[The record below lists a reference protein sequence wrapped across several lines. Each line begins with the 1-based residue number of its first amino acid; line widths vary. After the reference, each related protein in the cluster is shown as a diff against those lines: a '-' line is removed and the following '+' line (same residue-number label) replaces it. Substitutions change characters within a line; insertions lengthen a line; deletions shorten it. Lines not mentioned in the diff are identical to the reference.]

1 MSRGAFARFAP
12 VPLVD
17 EIITTMHATRLART
31 CILVFVICFPSTLTA
46 AESFVVQDIKL
57 EGLQRISAGTV
68 FNYLPIKVGDR
79 VDSKRTGEAL
89 RALYRTGFFRDVRIE
104 REGDTLVIFLHERPS
119 IASIEFTGNK
129 ELSTEDLLESLEQAG
144 FAQGRTFNRST
155 FDQVEQELRR
165 TYFAIGRYG
174 VKIKSTITPLERNRV
189 GISFD
194 ISEGS
199 VATIK
204 QINIVGNTVYDDD
217 DLIDEFTLE
226 TTGMWSWITGADQ
239 YSRQKLSADLE
250 TLRSQYLD
258 NGYINFNIDST
269 QVSITPDKKDVYIT
283 INITEGDQ
291 FTVSDIRM
299 AGEILVPQDVLFD
312 LVVIEHG
319 DIFSRQK
326 ITETSTNI
334 SDWLGNEG
342 YAFAN
347 INSVPEIDDEKKKVS
362 LTFFIDPGK
371 RVYVRRIN
379 FKGNTTTED
388 QVLRREMRQLE
399 GAWISTGAI
408 ERSKERLERLGFFE
422 EVNVETPAV
431 PGTTDQVDLNISVK
445 EKSSGSLI
453 IGAGFSQVAGITVNI
468 TLKQENFLGTGNRVS
483 ATFNNSDINRTLAF
497 GWTDPY
503 FTQDGVS
510 LSVDA
515 YWRETNAGNA
525 NLANYDLDELGFRV
539 GTGIPISEFNT
550 IDFAITPQKTEF
562 TPGAN
567 PSEQVQAFADET
579 GGDYTTYTL
588 SAGWANDTR
597 DNIFLPTKGSL
608 TSIVADV
615 AIPGG
620 DLTYYKLTLRY
631 QQIIDL
637 TRLFA
642 LRFDTE
648 LGYGDGFG
656 DTSTLPLTEN
666 YFAGGIRSV
675 RGYEANTLGPRDSNG
690 RALGGD
696 KKFTGTLELILPLPF
711 IRDSKAFRITTFV
724 DAGNVFGPGQNFEL
738 SELRA
743 SVGISGIW
751 VSPFGPLTVS
761 YGWPFNDQ
769 PGDDIQN
776 FQFTLGTAF

>member
-1 MSRGAFARFAP
+1 MGWGTFARFAP
-12 VPLVD
+12 VPFL
-17 EIITTMHATRLART
+17 EETTTTMHATRFARA
-31 CILVFVICFPSTLTA
+31 CIIVVIICFPSTLTA
-46 AESFVVQDIKL
+46 AEAFVVQDIKL

-79 VDSKRTGEAL
+79 VDAKRTGEAL

-119 IASIEFTGNK
+119 IASIEFTGNS

-194 ISEGS
+194 ISEGA

-217 DLIDEFTLE
+217 DLVDQFTLE

-250 TLRSQYLD
+250 TLRSYYLD

-347 INSVPEIDDEKKKVS
+347 INSVPEIDDEKKEVS

-445 EKSSGSLI
+445 ERSSGSLI

-483 ATFNNSDINRTLAF
+483 ATFNNSDINRTFAV
-497 GWTDPY
+497 GWKDPY

-515 YWRETNAGNA
+515 YWRQTNAGNA

-539 GTGIPISEFNT
+539 GTGIPISEYNT
-550 IDFAITPQKTEF
+550 IDFAITPQHTEF

-567 PSEQVQAFADET
+567 PSTEVQAFADET
-579 GGDYTTYTL
+579 GGDYMTYTL

-615 AIPGG
+615 AVPGG
-620 DLTYYKLTLRY
+620 DLTFYKLTLRY

-675 RGYEANTLGPRDSNG
+675 RAYEANTLGPRDSNG
-690 RALGGD
+690 QPIGGD

-724 DAGNVFGPGQNFEL
+724 DAGNVFGPGQNFEF

-743 SVGISGIW
+743 SAGISGIW

-761 YGWPFNDQ
+761 FGWPFNDQ

>member
-1 MSRGAFARFAP
+1 
-12 VPLVD
+12 
-17 EIITTMHATRLART
+17 MHAIRSARVIHFFFVVFFSTSLA
-31 CILVFVICFPSTLTA
+31 A
-46 AESFVVQDIKL
+46 AEPFVVRDIKL

-68 FNYLPIKVGDR
+68 FNYLPIQVGDR
-79 VDSKRTGEAL
+79 VDAKRTGEAL
-89 RALYRTGFFRDVRIE
+89 RALYQTGFFRDVRIE
-104 REGDTLVIFLHERPS
+104 REGDTLVVFLHERPS

-174 VKIKSTITPLERNRV
+174 VKITSTITPLERNRV

-194 ISEGS
+194 ISEGA

-204 QINIVGNTVYDDD
+204 QINIVGNHVYDDD
-217 DLIDEFTLE
+217 ELIDEFTLE
-226 TTGMWSWITGADQ
+226 TTGFWSWISGDDQ

-250 TLRSQYLD
+250 TLRSFYLD
-258 NGYINFNIDST
+258 SGYINFNIDST

-291 FTVSDIRM
+291 FTVSDIQM
-299 AGEILVPQDVLFD
+299 AGEILVPKDVLFE
-312 LVVIEHG
+312 LIAIEHG

-347 INSVPEIDDEKKKVS
+347 INSVPEIDDEKKEVA

-379 FKGNTTTED
+379 FSGNTTTED
-388 QVLRREMRQLE
+388 KVLRREMRQLE

-408 ERSKERLERLGFFE
+408 ERSKERLDRLGFFE

-453 IGAGFSQVAGITVNI
+453 VGAGFSQVAGISVNV

-483 ATFNNSDINRTLAF
+483 ATFNTSEINRTFAF

-510 LSVDA
+510 LSLDA
-515 YWRETNAGNA
+515 YWRKTNAGNA
-525 NLANYDLDELGFRV
+525 NLANYDLDELGLRI
-539 GTGIPISEFNT
+539 GTGIPISEYNR
-550 IDFAITPQKTEF
+550 IDLGFTPQRTKFEPGSDPSTE
-562 TPGAN
+562 
-567 PSEQVQAFADET
+567 VQAFENET
-579 GGDYTTYTL
+579 GGEYVTYTL
-588 SAGWANDTR
+588 SAGWANDSR

-615 AIPGG
+615 AVPGG
-620 DLTYYKLTLRY
+620 DLTFYKLTLKY

-642 LRFDTE
+642 LRFETE
-648 LGYGDGFG
+648 LGYGDGYG
-656 DTSTLPLTEN
+656 DTSTLPLTQN

-675 RGYEANTLGPRDSNG
+675 RGYEANTLGPRDSKG
-690 RALGGD
+690 EPIGGD
-696 KKFTGTLELILPLPF
+696 RKLTGTVELILPLPF

-724 DAGNVFGPGQNFEL
+724 DVGNVFGPGQDFEF
-738 SELRA
+738 SELRT
-743 SVGISGIW
+743 SVGLSGIW
-751 VSPFGPLTVS
+751 ISPFGPLVVS
-761 YGWPFNDQ
+761 YGWPLNEQ

-776 FQFTLGTAF
+776 FQFTLGTTF